1 MLKNYNQNPR
11 EENWQKIEAQLEE
24 EKGHESIR
32 LKFKGFGSIPNAA
45 NWDKIQTK
53 LNQPNP
59 KKINY
64 AVRIAAAVSLL
75 ILALTFN
82 SDTKE
87 ILFAELF
94 AEVDSSSLPD
104 YKLCQDPEVIA
115 LDIVKPILKKNKVSK
130 RKSKSKSKQKRLLDI
145 ILAEDEDIKV
155 DSALIAELIRPVD
168 ILSEEDMFA
177 TVGGSFLYYREGN
190 DFKKMYYLPE
200 VDYQLDMPTDSS
212 DAIIYKFIKP

>member
-32 LKFKGFGSIPNAA
+32 LKFKGFGPIPNDA

-53 LNQPNP
+53 LSQPNP

-75 ILALTFN
+75 ILALTFT

-87 ILFAELF
+87 VLFAELF
-94 AEVDSSSLPD
+94 AEVDSSRLPD